1 MCHVLVIEDDWLIA
15 DHIISLIEQA
25 GATSYD
31 QADCETDA
39 VFAAG
44 ARIPDMIVSDVRL
57 REGTGPLAVQRIIAA
72 HGNIPVMFI
81 TGTPEACVPC
91 DPPAEVLD
99 KPIMESAV
107 LETFRR
113 LAPH

>member
-1 MCHVLVIEDDWLIA
+1 
-15 DHIISLIEQA
+15 
-25 GATSYD
+25 
-31 QADCETDA
+31 
-39 VFAAG
+39 
-44 ARIPDMIVSDVRL
+44 
-57 REGTGPLAVQRIIAA
+57 
-72 HGNIPVMFI
+72 
-81 TGTPEACVPC
+81 VPC

>member
-15 DHIISLIEQA
+15 DHIISLIQQA

-31 QADCETDA
+31 QADCEADA
-39 VFAAG
+39 VVAAG
-44 ARIPDMIVSDVRL
+44 AHIPDMIVSDVRL

-99 KPIMESAV
+99 KPIMEAVV